1 LAIEFPETP
10 AQGMPAMDRLGVTPR
25 LIHGVMNDDFPADIK
40 QFIADTIDSV
50 AQLELLLLLRSE
62 AGKQWTAE
70 EAGKALYSAADVTA
84 LQMADLQQKRLLAPG
99 TATGTFHYRPEPPD
113 VARLVDR
120 LADLYRQRRVAVI
133 TAVYTKPIDKI
144 KSFADAFRLR
154 KEK

>member
-1 LAIEFPETP
+1 
-10 AQGMPAMDRLGVTPR
+10 
-25 LIHGVMNDDFPADIK
+25 MNEDFPADIK
-40 QFIADTIDSV
+40 AFIADNIDTV
-50 AQLELLLLLRSE
+50 AQLELLLLLRSDST
-62 AGKQWTAE
+62 KQWTAE

-99 TATGTFHYRPEPPD
+99 TAAGTFVYRPEPAA
-113 VARLVDR
+113 VSLLVDR

-154 KEK
+154 KDK

>member
-1 LAIEFPETP
+1 
-10 AQGMPAMDRLGVTPR
+10 
-25 LIHGVMNDDFPADIK
+25 MNEDFPADIK
-40 QFIADTIDSV
+40 QFIADNIDTV

-62 AGKQWTAE
+62 SGKQWTAE
-70 EAGKALYSAADVTA
+70 EAGKALYSSADVTA

-99 TATGTFHYRPEPPD
+99 SGAGTSVYRPEPAEL
-113 VARLVDR
+113 ARLVDR
-120 LADLYRQRRVAVI
+120 LAELYRERRVAVI

>member
-1 LAIEFPETP
+1 
-10 AQGMPAMDRLGVTPR
+10 MY
-25 LIHGVMNDDFPADIK
+25 GVMNEDFPADIK
-40 QFIADTIDSV
+40 GFIADNIDTV

-62 AGKQWTAE
+62 SGKMWTAE
-70 EAGKALYSAADVTA
+70 DAGKALYSSADVTA

-99 TATGTFHYRPEPPD
+99 AGPNTFIYRPEPVE

-120 LADLYRQRRVAVI
+120 LADLYRERRVAVI

-154 KEK
+154 KDK